1 MSLKPKNLYKY
12 LTFNENTLKL
22 LCTLQV
28 YYSDPAF
35 FNDPLD
41 CQPIVRNDLTL
52 HELKEIFIQIMLKKS
67 EKQFSQSLKNLRFSG
82 EKTNERAFKLA
93 ESEVKGIINSL
104 EYQSTDPMIKNQN
117 GYLELNYVSAIQKEI
132 VNSFKTGVLCLSSK
146 FDSPL
151 MWSHYASQHRGICI
165 EYDMTDVK
173 DDKVH
178 KVVYGGS
185 RLIVTSEINEW
196 LYNPSNSSRLK
207 QVCLLTKSEEWR
219 YESEWRIFSRV
230 GLGDSIPPV
239 KSIIF
244 GLKCDD
250 VTIYTVMKAMMTE
263 GRDLKFWKIVNRG
276 DKFSLKRERIYPDD
290 YYATLP
296 CIISSCQIDSMLDDE

>member
-1 MSLKPKNLYKY
+1 MALKPKNLYKY
-12 LTFNENTLKL
+12 LAFNENTLRL
-22 LCTLQV
+22 MCTLQA

-41 CQPIVRNDLTL
+41 CQPIVTNDLNID
-52 HELKEIFIQIMLKKS
+52 ELKDIFTKLMLRKS

-82 EKTNERAFKLA
+82 EKTNQRAFKLA
-93 ESEVKGIINSL
+93 ESEVKGIIHSL
-104 EYQSTDPMIKNQN
+104 EYNATDPDVEDQQWF
-117 GYLELNYVSAIQKEI
+117 LENNYTSAIQKEV

-151 MWSHYASQHRGICI
+151 MWSHYATQHRGICI
-165 EYDMTDVK
+165 EYDMTTVSDEK
-173 DDKVH
+173 IH

-185 RLIVTSEINEW
+185 RLIRTSEIEHW
-196 LYNPSNSSRLK
+196 LNGNLNSDKLK

-219 YESEWRIFSRV
+219 YESEWRIFGRV
-230 GLGDSIPPV
+230 GLGDSIPPI

-250 VTIYTVMKAMMTE
+250 VTIFTVMKAMMKE
-263 GRDLKFWKIVNRG
+263 GRDLKFWKIINPG
-276 DKFSLKRERIYPDD
+276 EKFSLKRKRVYPDD
-290 YYATLP
+290 YYHSLP
-296 CIISSCQIDSMLDDE
+296 YLYSSSEIDLALDDE